1 MKIARLTATLAL
13 LAFASA
19 CATERV
25 AGPQRATFPIGVSPG
40 AALLPLLYV
49 VDGVRLPRDQVPA
62 LELSQVAKVEVIKG
76 RVALQRYGSDA
87 SYGVILITTKLAAA
101 TQ

>member
-13 LAFASA
+13 LIFASA
-19 CATERV
+19 CASDRV
-25 AGPQRATFPIGVSPG
+25 VAPQRASSPFAVPG
-40 AALLPLLYV
+40 AALQLPLLYF
-49 VDGVRLPRDQVPA
+49 VDGVRLPRDQVPN
-62 LELSQVAKVEVIKG
+62 LQTSQVASFEIIKG
-76 RVALQRYGSDA
+76 SAALRLYGTDA